1 MLKRRRISGS
11 NVVKVSFI
19 LPADDSRLPASV
31 VGDFNEWNPEADPMV
46 RRSNGTFSA
55 VVPLIADATY
65 LFRYRSEDGT
75 WFNDE
80 AADDYEP
87 NAHDSTD
94 CLIEL

>member
-1 MLKRRRISGS
+1 MLKRRKISGS
-11 NVVKVSFI
+11 NTVKVSFV

-31 VGDFNEWNPEADPMV
+31 VGDFNNWDSEADPMI

-55 VVPLIADATY
+55 VVALVVDATY
-65 LFRYRSEDGT
+65 RFRYRSEDGS

-80 AADDYEP
+80 AADGYDA
-87 NAHDSTD
+87 NVHGSAD